1 MSRMRFGIF
10 LPPHHVP
17 VGQDPTWSMQ
27 RDVELVQTLDRM
39 GYEEAWFGEHH
50 SCGVELIGDPALFI
64 AHVAQVTKHIK
75 LGAGILSLPYHNPF
89 IVADR
94 FTQLDHLTR
103 GRAILGVGPGA
114 LATDALMLGID
125 PSETRAALE
134 TDTEVLMH
142 LLRSDEPI
150 SIRTDRYE
158 LVDARLQLDC
168 FTEPHFEVATAAI
181 VSPSGPRLVGKHGL
195 GMISIGATMS
205 SAGFDALALHWDVVE
220 ERAQEFGQTP
230 NRDSWRLVGPMH
242 LAHTREQAMKDVAHG
257 IDAWFD
263 YLQHTA
269 AAPQLNVMGAT
280 TQERIDFVIESGM
293 GVIGTVEDAIEQI
306 ERLVEQS
313 NGGFGCY
320 LMFAHN
326 WAPWEATL
334 HHYHLFANHVMPHLR
349 GTSRRLLANE
359 AWTRSVRDPLAE
371 RQWSAINA
379 WTEKHA
385 AEREAK
391 ARSTTNGS
399 GAETGARPASG

>member
-1 MSRMRFGIF
+1 VSRMRFGIF

-17 VGQDPTWSMQ
+17 VGQDPTYSMQ

-39 GYEEAWFGEHH
+39 GYDEAWFGEHH

-64 AHVAQVTKHIK
+64 AHVAQVTKYIK

-94 FTQLDHLTR
+94 FVQLDHLTR

-114 LATDALMLGID
+114 LATDAIQLGLD
-125 PSETRAALE
+125 PADTRAALE
-134 TDTEVLMH
+134 TDTDVLMH

-150 SIRTDRYE
+150 SIDTGRYK
-158 LVDARLQLDC
+158 LVEARLQMDC
-168 FTEPHFEVATAAI
+168 FSSPHFEVATAAI

-205 SAGFDALALHWDVVE
+205 QAGFDALALHWGVVE
-220 ERAQEFGQTP
+220 ERAKEFGHTP
-230 NRDSWRLVGPMH
+230 NREAWRLVGPMH
-242 LAHTREQAMKDVAHG
+242 IADTREQAERDVDYG
-257 IDAWFD
+257 INGWFD

-269 AAPQLNVMGAT
+269 AAPQLQVQGENTA
-280 TQERIDFVIESGM
+280 ERIAFVRESGM
-293 GVIGTVEDAIEQI
+293 GVIGTVEDAIDQI

-320 LMFAHN
+320 LLFAHN
-326 WAPWEATL
+326 WAPFRETL
-334 HHYHLFANHVMPHLR
+334 HSYHLFANHVMPHFR
-349 GTSRRLLANE
+349 GTAKRLLANE

-371 RQWSAINA
+371 KQWDAINA
-379 WTEKHA
+379 FTAKHA
-385 AEREAK
+385 AEQEAK
-391 ARSTTNGS
+391 AGWS
-399 GAETGARPASG
+399 GAATPS